1 MFEII
6 LTAIIIYTATA
17 LDLIVLLLVFFAKA
31 KTKKQKKDIYIGQ
44 FLGSFILITISLFLA
59 YFLNFVPEKWMLG
72 LLGLVPIYFGLKV
85 AIFGDNE
92 EEELQKE
99 MDQKGLSHLAKTVT
113 VVVIA
118 SCGADNIGLFT
129 PYFVTLKVNEHILTL
144 VVFFI
149 LIFVLVY
156 TASKLSTIP
165 GIAKVIEKYSRWV
178 IAIIYIGLGVFIIYE
193 NDTLQTLISLLN

>member
-1 MFEII
+1 MLEII
-6 LTAIIIYTATA
+6 LRVIITNTATTIF
-17 LDLIVLLLVFFAKA
+17 LIVLLLVFFAKA
-31 KTKKQKKDIYIGQ
+31 KMKKQKKVIILTK
-44 FLGSFILITISLFLA
+44 FLLSYNLITIRLFLA

-72 LLGLVPIYFGLKV
+72 LLSLVTIYFGLKV

-99 MDQKGLSHLAKTVT
+99 MDQKGLSHLEKTVT
-113 VVVIA
+113 VMVIA

-129 PYFVTLKVNEHILTL
+129 PYFVTLKVNELILTL

-178 IAIIYIGLGVFIIYE
+178 IATIYICLGVFIIYE